1 MDQGSRPHV
10 EAVILDPRSALVMY
24 RLIDTHCHLH
34 FPAYDQDREAVLA
47 RMREKGIAVITVGTN
62 VTTSKSG
69 VAFAE
74 QHPDVFATIGYHPEH
89 LTSSYTDEQEP
100 HDTDVYSIDAIAE
113 IAKSGSKK
121 IVAIGETGLDFYRI
135 DKDRDEQEATQLQ
148 EFALRDHINLAH
160 ELDLPLVIHCRDA
173 FRRLATIIQDEQGK
187 GKRVRGVIHC
197 FTGTW
202 DEARP
207 LLDLGF
213 YLSFTG
219 IITFP
224 SKKNEDPEKSIHRT
238 IERMPMDRLL
248 VETDAPWLTPLPYR
262 GKRNEPA
269 YVEHVAAKVAS
280 LRKMEVKEVEVQTTK
295 NAINCFQLAA

>member
-1 MDQGSRPHV
+1 M
-10 EAVILDPRSALVMY
+10 

-47 RMREKGIAVITVGTN
+47 RMREKGIAAITVGTN

-100 HDTDVYSIDAIAE
+100 HDTNAYSIDAIAE

-121 IVAIGETGLDFYRI
+121 IAAIGETGLDFFRI
-135 DKDRDEQEATQLQ
+135 DKDRDEQEATQMQ
-148 EFALRDHINLAH
+148 ELALRDHINLAH
-160 ELDLPLVIHCRDA
+160 EVDLPLVIHCRDA

-197 FTGTW
+197 FAGTW
-202 DEARP
+202 EEAKP

-224 SKKNEDPEKSIHRT
+224 PKKNEDPEKSIHRT
-238 IERMPMDRLL
+238 IERMPMERLL
-248 VETDAPWLTPLPYR
+248 IETDAPWLTPLPHR

-269 YVEHVAAKVAS
+269 YVELVGKKIAE
-280 LRKMEVKEVEVQTTK
+280 LRETALEDVEQKTTE
-295 NAINCFQLAA
+295 NAEQVFDLSKRQS